1 MSQPPLSP
9 RPLSR
14 LQPGQ
19 SARIT
24 GLDGGSP
31 AYRQRLLA
39 FGLIPGTAFTL
50 TRVAPLGDPVEVRL
64 RGYTLTLRRDEAA
77 ILRIETL

>member
-1 MSQPPLSP
+1 MSSDPLT
-9 RPLSR
+9 LSD

-19 SARIT
+19 SARVT
-24 GLDGGSP
+24 GLDGGNP

-39 FGLIPGTAFTL
+39 FGLTPGTPLTL
-50 TRVAPLGDPVEVRL
+50 TRVAPFGDPVEVRL

-77 ILRIETL
+77 ILRVEAV

>member
-1 MSQPPLSP
+1 MSSDPLT
-9 RPLSR
+9 LSH

-19 SARIT
+19 SARVT
-24 GLDGGSP
+24 GLDGGNP

-39 FGLIPGTAFTL
+39 FGLTPGTPLTL
-50 TRVAPLGDPVEVRL
+50 TRVAPFGDPVEVRL

-77 ILRIETL
+77 ILRVEAV